1 MCGDGQCDSSG
12 HTAKN
17 LCYFLMELVSGYI
30 VELEVR
36 DKRHVGLTSANMEKA
51 ALQNALQRLRAT
63 LNVVEVVTDA
73 STTIKKLIGKSKN
86 GGSLLVLQDVI

>member
-1 MCGDGQCDSSG
+1 
-12 HTAKN
+12 
-17 LCYFLMELVSGYI
+17 MELVSGYI

-73 STTIKKLIGKSKN
+73 STTIKKLIGRSEMV
-86 GGSLLVLQDVI
+86 GVSLCCKTKFNCNL